1 MRRSILL
8 ATSFCLSV
16 YALES
21 LALAQTAAPPPAP
34 IVPSAV
40 PAPLPSPVPAPLPSP
55 VPAPLP
61 SPVPAPLS
69 APLPVPIF
77 GPGAPPTAGL
87 PYIPTSSPSGPD
99 WRLRG
104 GIAAAGA
111 GVVSLVVMGVAFG
124 QGSADQDDAGF
135 AAYRAGL
142 QPEQHACDVAAAGM
156 EVTNVPGASSAS
168 AVTALCSSA
177 SAWHTAGV
185 ATAFVGGILVGGGS
199 ALILTSRTVWPKL
212 TGKKAPFASH
222 IEFIPVA
229 GPTTGLMVRGAF

>member
-1 MRRSILL
+1 
-8 ATSFCLSV
+8 
-16 YALES
+16 
-21 LALAQTAAPPPAP
+21 
-34 IVPSAV
+34 
-40 PAPLPSPVPAPLPSP
+40 
-55 VPAPLP
+55 
-61 SPVPAPLS
+61 
-69 APLPVPIF
+69 
-77 GPGAPPTAGL
+77 
-87 PYIPTSSPSGPD
+87 
-99 WRLRG
+99 
-104 GIAAAGA
+104 
-111 GVVSLVVMGVAFG
+111 MGVAFG
-124 QGSADQDDAGF
+124 QGGADQDDAGF

-142 QPEQHACDVAAAGM
+142 PPEQHACDVAAAGM

-229 GPTTGLMVRGAF
+229 GPTTGLMIRGAF